1 MKKLKKIIIP
11 AVLMLAASAAVMA
24 IINNPP
30 KSEGRNRGQENKMNV
45 AAAQITP
52 QDFQVKLA
60 SYGVVQPKTQTS
72 LISQVSGEVVYLS
85 EKFREG
91 GFFNKGER
99 LLAVD
104 ARDYQANVD
113 IARAALAA
121 ADLALK
127 EEQARGTQALEDW
140 QRLRKDEKPDELAMR
155 KPQLAYATANL
166 AAARA
171 ELNKALLA
179 LERTEIKAP
188 YNGRV
193 LSKQVDIGQVIAGNS
208 LLGEIYATDVV
219 EVRLPVNNE
228 DLTLL
233 DLPEEFREGSYSQQ
247 NIRVNFTSDI
257 YKSQTWQGQ
266 IVRTEGAIDQNSQQL
281 YVVAEIKDP
290 FSISKDQSPVKIG
303 QYVNATIFGK
313 LLTDAIVID
322 KNTIYQESYVY
333 TLVND
338 ALKRTDIHIRWQNDN
353 LAIID
358 RGLSVNSM
366 LVSTPLGMVSSGTR
380 VNLVNADGSPKKRPG
395 KDRGKGKNKD
405 KQESIAAARAG
416 GAKS

>member
-1 MKKLKKIIIP
+1 MKKLNKIIIP
-11 AVLMLAASAAVMA
+11 ALLILTASAAVMA

-30 KSEGRNRGQENKMNV
+30 KSEGRSRGQENKMNV
-45 AAAQITP
+45 AAAKIAP
-52 QDFQVKLA
+52 RDFQVKLA
-60 SYGVVQPKTQTS
+60 SYGVVQPKTRTS

-85 EKFREG
+85 DKFREG

-99 LLAVD
+99 LLTVD
-104 ARDYQANVD
+104 PRDYRANVD

-140 QRLRKDEKPDELAMR
+140 LRLRKDEKPDELAMR
-155 KPQLAYATANL
+155 KPQLAYAKANL
-166 AAARA
+166 GAARA

-228 DLTLL
+228 DLPLL
-233 DLPEEFREGSYSQQ
+233 DLPEEFRQGSYSQQ
-247 NIRVNFTSDI
+247 NIRVHFTSDL
-257 YKSQTWQGQ
+257 YQTQTWQGQ
-266 IVRTEGAIDQNSQQL
+266 VVRTEGAIDQNSQQL

-333 TLVND
+333 TLVNE
-338 ALKRTDIHIRWQNDN
+338 ALKRTDIDIRWQNET

-358 RGLSVNSM
+358 RGLSATSI

-380 VNLVNADGSPKKRPG
+380 VNVINAGGSPNKRPG

-405 KQESIAAARAG
+405 KQQSIAAAG